1 MDSLRV
7 ENEMNMN
14 NIKRQWKKNNSLVE
28 KW

>member
-28 KW
+28 K